1 MSKPNSKEE
10 ARSEL
15 KTITPDLARKW
26 LDAVP
31 DFQRKLDRRQV
42 DKIKIA
48 IQRNEWRLNGA
59 AIVFNERGDLID
71 GQHRLTAIAESSRPV
86 QSLVVTG
93 ISKDELT
100 FATLGD
106 TKPRQAADFLH
117 VTHSFSV
124 AAALRFIWF
133 IENKGFPDGRRSG
146 TSDKSNPP
154 VTELVKL
161 GRQYANILNDMV
173 QPLNAASQ
181 VTGLGAF
188 ILALMWYFTYRR
200 PKTEVQLAAEFFAR
214 VGDGVG
220 LALHHPAYQLRRR
233 MLDRSSGIAVIPVH
247 IRRGMLIKALNYHLD
262 GKACDRIVWNP
273 DRELFP
279 PLRGYEP
286 PGKIGRPSKSEQP
299 GIKELPIKLIE
310 REARSQ

>member
-15 KTITPDLARKW
+15 KTITPDLARQW

-71 GQHRLTAIAESSRPV
+71 GQHRLTAIAESGRPV

-106 TKPRQAADFLH
+106 TKPRQTADFLH
-117 VTHSFSV
+117 VTNSFMV
-124 AAALRFIWF
+124 ASALRFIWF
-133 IENKGFPDGRRSG
+133 IENRTFPDGRRSG
-146 TSDKSNPP
+146 THDKTNPP
-154 VTELVKL
+154 ITQLVKL
-161 GRQYANILNDMV
+161 GQQYAAILNNMV
-173 QPLNAASQ
+173 LPLREASRI
-181 VTGLGAF
+181 TGCGSF
-188 ILALMWYFTYRR
+188 ILTLMWHFTYKR
-200 PKTEVQLAAEFFAR
+200 PKTEVQLA
-214 VGDGVG
+214 
-220 LALHHPAYQLRRR
+220 
-233 MLDRSSGIAVIPVH
+233 
-247 IRRGMLIKALNYHLD
+247 
-262 GKACDRIVWNP
+262 
-273 DRELFP
+273 
-279 PLRGYEP
+279 
-286 PGKIGRPSKSEQP
+286 
-299 GIKELPIKLIE
+299 
-310 REARSQ
+310 